1 MSIPQ
6 SKGKEVTVHSVKIF
20 YVRAGTA
27 QEIHCLNE

>member
-20 YVRAGTA
+20 TSVPERLKKFIA
-27 QEIHCLNE
+27 